1 MQQSGRLQN
10 DGGTKDTCPAHEQGA
25 QAGDDPI
32 CGTEVGR
39 TLAPAIEDEQLMTDQ
54 YGLGDNGT
62 ESTRPRQSG
71 QGDDQMKEYDS
82 EVAHP
87 GNGINSSKTTALRPI
102 WQFAIDSS
110 RNWTFR
116 VPKKIT
122 VPASPVMPM
131 PQQIDS
137 VDFDVPR
144 MDVIGFTFSLP
155 VFWAVVLA
163 APGWRRN
170 LRPFLAGTGLIALV
184 ELSLLLTFAATSAH
198 KAAAAILSIPMGV
211 FETWLL
217 SFSDYLTVLVVPY
230 LAPIVVAFAVHHEL
244 RRDVFG
250 WSIRDK
256 QAPAKSSSNRNSS
269 VLARKTARR
278 INSFY
283 KRKSQEKKFS
293 PSPEFF
299 LLSSPVE

>member
-1 MQQSGRLQN
+1 MPVIKAPTHFLLRGSTLLIGLLTLWWFVLL
-10 DGGTKDTCPAHEQGA
+10 DPMLSALQGA
-25 QAGDDPI
+25 GDI
-32 CGTEVGR
+32 AARLVFGGNSGEFMR
-39 TLAPAIEDEQLMTDQ
+39 E
-54 YGLGDNGT
+54 NG
-62 ESTRPRQSG
+62 
-71 QGDDQMKEYDS
+71 
-82 EVAHP
+82 
-87 GNGINSSKTTALRPI
+87 
-102 WQFAIDSS
+102 S

-116 VPKKIT
+116 LPKKII

-137 VDFDVPR
+137 VDFDVAR
-144 MDVIGFTFSLP
+144 TDVIGFTFSLP

-184 ELSLLLTFAATSAH
+184 ELILLLTFAATSAH
-198 KAAAAILSIPMGV
+198 KAAAAILSIPMGA

-256 QAPAKSSSNRNSS
+256 QPPAKFSSNRNSS
-269 VLARKTARR
+269 VSAGHSRKTAR
-278 INSFY
+278 
-283 KRKSQEKKFS
+283 
-293 PSPEFF
+293 
-299 LLSSPVE
+299 